1 MRGVNR
7 AIAKLDKDLIVYT
20 SGVIGKENIA
30 LHERSYVALLNGSI
44 TDGVIVVIP
53 TATQFTAHAPLVII
67 DPNKETP
74 DCPSL
79 IATNQEGALAA
90 MNYLT
95 RLGHHRIG
103 YISGRMELASSNQR
117 LQGYLIAFFCVNRGK
132 NNRALRGDCA
142 VA

>member
-20 SGVIGKENIA
+20 SGVMDKENIA
-30 LHERSYVALLNGSI
+30 QHERSYVALLNGSI
-44 TDGVIVVIP
+44 TDGVIVVTP
-53 TATQFTAHAPLVII
+53 TATQFTTHAPLVII
-67 DPNKETP
+67 DPNHETP

-95 RLGHHRIG
+95 RLGHRCIG
-103 YISGRMELASSNQR
+103 YISGRMEPASSNQPCKDIR
-117 LQGYLIAFFCVNRGK
+117 MG
-132 NNRALRGDCA
+132 
-142 VA
+142 